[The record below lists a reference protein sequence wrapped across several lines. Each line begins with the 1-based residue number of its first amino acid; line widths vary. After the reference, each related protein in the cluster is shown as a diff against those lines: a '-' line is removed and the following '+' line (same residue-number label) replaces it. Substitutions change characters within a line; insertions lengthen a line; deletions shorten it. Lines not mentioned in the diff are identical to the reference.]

1 MKKIVMMSSVFLAAA
16 TAAAAQTELPERIL
30 SGYTGL
36 FLGGKSSHVEKMI
49 RELARCKFN
58 SIEVKIQHKFRSM
71 DLRGHADEVAR
82 LAKLANEKGLIFQ
95 IYLYPI
101 PYNGIRHKEWAEH
114 AKLPAPVDA
123 DGNTVENAFN
133 LSDPAG
139 WKQLF

>member
-71 DLRGHADEVAR
+71 DLRGMR
-82 LAKLANEKGLIFQ
+82 MKLQGLQ
-95 IYLYPI
+95 
-101 PYNGIRHKEWAEH
+101 N
-114 AKLPAPVDA
+114 LPMKKD
-123 DGNTVENAFN
+123 
-133 LSDPAG
+133 
-139 WKQLF
+139 

>member
-1 MKKIVMMSSVFLAAA
+1 MKKTVMMSSVFLAAA

-30 SGYTGL
+30 SGYTGMNL
-36 FLGGKSSHVEKMI
+36 DGKSSHVEKMI
-49 RELARCKFN
+49 RELAGYKFN

-101 PYNGIRHKEWAEH
+101 PYDGIRRR
-114 AKLPAPVDA
+114 
-123 DGNTVENAFN
+123 
-133 LSDPAG
+133 
-139 WKQLF
+139 